1 MPARSIAPA
10 APGARV
16 RGGWPALCAGVTVA
30 VLAAA
35 AAALAAPPGAGTAS
49 AGADDGK
56 QIFMQGAEP
65 SCAVCHALSDAGAT
79 GNIGPNLDELK
90 PDAAR
95 VRRAVKEGFG
105 NMPSF
110 GETLTDAQIDAVSQY
125 VSRAAGGG

>member
-1 MPARSIAPA
+1 MLIA
-10 APGARV
+10 
-16 RGGWPALCAGVTVA
+16 GG
-30 VLAAA
+30 
-35 AAALAAPPGAGTAS
+35 AAALAALPGAATTS

-56 QIFMQGAEP
+56 QVFIKGAEP

-105 NMPSF
+105 NMPPF
-110 GETLTDAQIDAVSQY
+110 GGTLSDAQINAVAQY
-125 VSRAAGGG
+125 VARAAGGS